1 MSTSNAGQA
10 FTQQFMD
17 DTVAALKAIG
27 QQLEKMGKQAD
38 GADDKVKG
46 LAAAMKIAERGL
58 QAFSSAVAKLDLRG
72 MVKNVLDTSV
82 AFERMQKSLRPVT
95 TSAEQAREEFAYL
108 KEFVAGTSFTMD
120 DVTKSFIA
128 LKTNGLDASLGSLKN
143 YGETAASMGTTLEKY
158 VGAVTNAAKSNFDGL
173 KDFGIKVTEQGGKVT
188 LAYDGVTTTVS
199 KNSDAVV
206 KALQNIGKVHFAGGM
221 DEQTESLGGALTR
234 LGTNVSLFMEKIGEG
249 GLAQAVSNLANW
261 FADTAG
267 GSDNLAESLSIM
279 LTKVTELVQGG
290 LQWMA
295 DNLPLVMGGLSA
307 LFGAQMLLGFGSLVS
322 SIKAASGA
330 MATFNAI
337 ASANPIGLV
346 ISALGL
352 AAGAFISYRAS
363 VGTPDPNTPGAG
375 AAGAAGADV
384 PEEKIDPTVR
394 QAMDLANKRHDPL
407 NKTLRNTTQQ
417 EQAKAL
423 ETLYAAVADQEKAR
437 AEKVQEALDADLR
450 LAELARQGTK
460 DWAQKFQSRF
470 DQMYKDKPQTWDN
483 LIPSQRPN
491 AGPEELANVA
501 FAKAFIENKRHPL
514 NTQADDKALIDYKDA
529 IRILEGAKPGIKPV
543 ENKPP
548 KLPTPPNVAKQA
560 EEDQALKNAQ
570 ELLAKAQSDLDN
582 LANAKKTEAEKA
594 SAPFLKTLADLR
606 GSLKALPVGSADFEK
621 NLTLQ
626 GQVAEAGR
634 IAGLDAQ
641 TAVNKEGDTV
651 LRQGSDLDEQTHAMK
666 EGRKALE
673 EYTKKK
679 RQDAE
684 LDKFRLE
691 LQAAWD
697 KGYRQEGKTLEDIIE
712 DFKKKRQA
720 FEETTAAYEN
730 SQKVL
735 STFEGIFQNG
745 MNSVGDTLVNS
756 LMKGENALQGL
767 KNVALSVFDSI
778 VKAAMQMAIINP
790 LLNAMG
796 LNGGTLLPTLFAANG
811 AAFDGGTPVTAFA
824 SGGVVGGPTYF
835 PMKGGVGL
843 MGEAGPEAIMPLRRL
858 ANGRLGVET
867 TRHGGAGG
875 GGGMVVNMP
884 ITVQGS
890 SGNRTD
896 DEAYARMVGKSVRD
910 AVDARFYDL
919 VTKESRYGGTF
930 NRAF

>member
-38 GADDKVKG
+38 DADDKVKG
-46 LAAAMKIAERGL
+46 LAATIKIAEKGL

-82 AFERMQKSLRPVT
+82 SFERMQKSLSPVIWST
-95 TSAEQAREEFAYL
+95 ALASDEFTRL
-108 KEFVAGTSFTMD
+108 KKFAADSSFTVD
-120 DVTKSFIA
+120 DVTKSFVK
-128 LKTNGLDASLGSLKN
+128 LKSSGLDAGANSLKI
-143 YGETAASMGTTLEKY
+143 YGDTAAAMGTTLEKY
-158 VGAVTNAAKSNFDGL
+158 VGAVADAAKSNFDGL
-173 KDFGIKVTEQGGKVT
+173 KDFGIKATQQGDKVT
-188 LAYDGVTTTVS
+188 LSYNGISTTVANNS
-199 KNSDAVV
+199 KAVV
-206 KALQNIGKVHFAGGM
+206 AALQNIGQTNFAGGIGQ
-221 DEQTESLGGALTR
+221 QTQTLDGALKR
-234 LGTNVSLFMEKIGEG
+234 LGTNVAIFLDKIGG
-249 GLAQAVSNLANW
+249 AGLADAVSNLANW
-261 FADTAG
+261 FSDTAG
-267 GSDNLAESLSIM
+267 SSDVLAESLGYL
-279 LTKVTELVQGG
+279 LTQATELAHEGLQVIAEHLPVVLGG
-290 LQWMA
+290 LT
-295 DNLPLVMGGLSA
+295 A
-307 LFGAQMLLGFGSLVS
+307 LFGAQVLTGFANLVS
-322 SIKAASGA
+322 GIRLATGV
-330 MATFNAI
+330 MGTFNAI
-337 ASANPIGLV
+337 AAANPIGLV
-346 ISALGL
+346 IGAIGLVAGAYLTYRMEVGEAEKSEKALKEAQDLVANTYDPLTGTLKGVTQAKKDL
-352 AAGAFISYRAS
+352 AAATMRAALAEREQAYAAKYNDS
-363 VGTPDPNTPGAG
+363 IQAQREMESLEGKAG
-375 AAGAAGADV
+375 KQWAAGFRAQVEAQKNNPKPTISNIPTARMGEGVDTVHGAQARYATLAIRNVAAGLGMDKEMA
-384 PEEKIDPTVR
+384 EISNLR
-394 QAMDLANKRHDPL
+394 GHIAM
-407 NKTLRNTTQQ
+407 
-417 EQAKAL
+417 
-423 ETLYAAVADQEKAR
+423 
-437 AEKVQEALDADLR
+437 
-450 LAELARQGTK
+450 
-460 DWAQKFQSRF
+460 
-470 DQMYKDKPQTWDN
+470 
-483 LIPSQRPN
+483 
-491 AGPEELANVA
+491 
-501 FAKAFIENKRHPL
+501 
-514 NTQADDKALIDYKDA
+514 
-529 IRILEGAKPGIKPV
+529 LEGAKPGITPPA
-543 ENKPP
+543 ENKAGNKP
-548 KLPTPPNVAKQA
+548 KSGPQTAKPSA
-560 EEDQALKNAQ
+560 DDQALKDAQ
-570 ELLAKAQSDLDN
+570 AILKKAQDDLDAASLNN
-582 LANAKKTEAEKA
+582 LTDAEKA
-594 SAPFLKTLADLR
+594 VEPFLRTLLALET
-606 GSLKALPVGSADFEK
+606 SLNALPAGSKEFQA
-621 NLTLQ
+621 NLELQ
-626 GQVAEAGR
+626 TRYIDAKDKAY
-634 IAGLDAQ
+634 AKAQ

-679 RQDAE
+679 KQDAE